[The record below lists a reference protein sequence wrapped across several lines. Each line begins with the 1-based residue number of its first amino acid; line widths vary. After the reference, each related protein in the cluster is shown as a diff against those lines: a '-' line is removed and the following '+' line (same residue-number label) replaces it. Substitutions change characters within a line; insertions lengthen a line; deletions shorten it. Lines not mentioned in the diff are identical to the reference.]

1 MRKNLTTILP
11 IAISLLLILLPPALT
26 GRLRMF
32 AAAPLRPVGEGRRM
46 LAANVGRLSGRPSS
60 EREAALVEENEHLRG
75 EIAGLKGRLSDTQNA
90 LAAYR
95 AFRANRR
102 RYGLPEGD
110 IVGAAIIFKG
120 GTGPMRRTLYI
131 DHGSLD
137 GLSEGMPVVCGEAL
151 VGVINAVGPAMSEV
165 VLLGDPRLKIRSYIV
180 PATIDESARPP
191 DDRAAGL
198 LVGTSRGDAPLR
210 LRYIWRQVEVHEGD
224 IVLTTGYGRRFP
236 RGLLLG
242 RVKSVARQRDDLHH
256 RIEVAPAFD
265 FERVDMVLVLTDWPA
280 GFPTEYEGK
289 P

>member
-46 LAANVGRLSGRPSS
+46 LAANVGRLFGRPSS
-60 EREAALVEENEHLRG
+60 EREAALVEENERLRG

-102 RYGLPEGD
+102 RYGLPEGG

-120 GTGPMRRTLYI
+120 GTGPMRRTFYI

-165 VLLGDPRLKIRSYIV
+165 VLLGDPRLKMN
-180 PATIDESARPP
+180 PTAPP
-191 DDRAAGL
+191 MT
-198 LVGTSRGDAPLR
+198 V
-210 LRYIWRQVEVHEGD
+210 
-224 IVLTTGYGRRFP
+224 
-236 RGLLLG
+236 
-242 RVKSVARQRDDLHH
+242 
-256 RIEVAPAFD
+256 
-265 FERVDMVLVLTDWPA
+265 
-280 GFPTEYEGK
+280 
-289 P
+289 